1 MVRHLLLI
9 FVEGRHITERVL
21 VEVDAFVVLL
31 LLELVRLGFV
41 GGLEPFHLIRRPL
54 VQDGCSSLPVLAG
67 SARPIIF
74 TLVHE
79 HLVAG
84 VVAIHSLTLSR
95 VRVTGLDA
103 QLVLARVVVLVYRG
117 WNLLLMACTGFLF
130 VLLLVTRC
138 GVVLAGTVSRSFSVP
153 FTPSSVAAPFSSPS
167 SSVDATV
174 GFGFLCVFPSPAA
187 CACQRIVVLSR
198 TRSTPLVTSLAVACM
213 FLWVKPRTAPITY
226 SS

>member
-138 GVVLAGTVSRSFSVP
+138 GVVLA
-153 FTPSSVAAPFSSPS
+153 
-167 SSVDATV
+167 DATV